1 MTWPYLLL
9 SLRARFGMSA
19 DEFLSLTYWQA
30 WGYLQAIPFVL
41 GVEDKGQKEKGT
53 NAADLVSAGVLG
65 RG

>member
-19 DEFLSLTYWQA
+19 EEFLSLTYWQA
-30 WGYLQAIPFVL
+30 WGYLQAIPYVL
-41 GVEDKGQKEKGT
+41 GVEDKGQKEKVT
-53 NAADLVSAGVLG
+53 TAADLVSAGVLG

>member
-1 MTWPYLLL
+1 
-9 SLRARFGMSA
+9 MSA
-19 DEFLSLTYWQA
+19 DEFLGLTYWQA
-30 WGYLQAIPFVL
+30 WGYLQAIPYVL